1 MVTKAFLDT
10 NLIIDFLDDTRE
22 GHASA
27 SQILELIIKHK
38 IEGLI
43 TTQTIIDAAY
53 VCRKYSTYDDK
64 LFRETIQNLLFK
76 INLGYLDYFN
86 IKTAF
91 RDTNKD
97 IDDNAMIAH
106 AEDACCDVFLTQDK
120 KLLSRP
126 KRPVMLIMTPQ
137 DFLSRC
143 LVND

>member
-1 MVTKAFLDT
+1 MVIKVFIDT
-10 NLIIDFLDDTRE
+10 NVMIDFLDKTRE
-22 GHASA
+22 GYTCA

-53 VCRKYSTYDDK
+53 ICRKNSTYDDT
-64 LFRETIQNLLFK
+64 LFRETIQNLLYK

-86 IKTAF
+86 VKTAF

-97 IDDNAMIAH
+97 IEDNAMIAH
-106 AEDACCDVFLTQDK
+106 AEDACCDVFLTQDR

-126 KRPVMLIMTPQ
+126 KRPVMLFMTPQ